1 MSIYQHFRPEE
12 RNFIDQVLNWKE
24 YVEQTYS
31 PKLTDFLDPREQQIV
46 KIIIGGQADLKW
58 AFLGGSDQSERKRA
72 FLFPEYHQLEEDDF
86 KITLFEIHYPQKFI
100 NLTHPQVLGSLMS
113 LGLKRE
119 KFGDIVT
126 VGERIQFFC
135 AEEVANYVN
144 LELQS
149 VGRAKVELIQKPLA
163 EGLIQEDHWNEQI
176 DTVSSLRLDT
186 VIASLFKLSRQ
197 KSQALIGSGLVK
209 VNWTCIENAAFE
221 CGEGDTISVRGY
233 GRGKIFS
240 IEGKTKKDKWR
251 IFIGRQK

>member
-46 KIIIGGQADLKW
+46 KMIIGGQADMKW
-58 AFLGGSDQSERKRA
+58 AFFGGSDYSERKRA

-100 NLTHPQVLGSLMS
+100 SLMHPQVLGSLMS

-119 KFGDIVT
+119 KFGDVVL
-126 VGERIQFFC
+126 VGDRVQFFC
-135 AEEVANYVN
+135 AEEVGSYVR

-149 VGRAKVELIQKPLA
+149 VGRAKVELIQQPLA
-163 EGLIQEDHWNEQI
+163 EGLIQEETWTEQN

-186 VIASLFKLSRQ
+186 VVASIFKLSRQ
-197 KSQALIGSGLVK
+197 KSQALIEAGLVK
-209 VNWTCIENAAFE
+209 VNWTRIENTSFE

>member
-46 KIIIGGQADLKW
+46 KMIVGGQADMKW
-58 AFLGGSDQSERKRA
+58 AFFGGSDHSERKRA
-72 FLFPEYHQLEEDDF
+72 FLFPDYHQLEEDDF

-100 NLTHPQVLGSLMS
+100 SLMHPQVLGSLMS
-113 LGLKRE
+113 LGLRRE
-119 KFGDIVT
+119 KFGDIVLLGDR
-126 VGERIQFFC
+126 VQFFC
-135 AEEVANYVN
+135 AEEVGSYVR

-149 VGRAKVELIQKPLA
+149 VGRTKVELIQKPLT
-163 EGLIQEDHWNEQI
+163 EGLIQEDLWSEQT
-176 DTVSSLRLDT
+176 DTISSLRLDT
-186 VIASLFKLSRQ
+186 VVASIFKLSRQ
-197 KSQALIGSGLVK
+197 KSQALIDAGLVK
-209 VNWTCIENAAFE
+209 VNWTSIENTSFE
-221 CGEGDTISVRGY
+221 CGAGDTISVRGY

-251 IFIGRQK
+251 ILIGRQK